1 VKSEL
6 VQGAWLVSPLFA
18 GFILHGVSIRYG
30 FLTTLARPID
40 RGARVRNRRL
50 FGDNKTYRGVVCV
63 AFGTMVG
70 FLALTSLHDSAEQPA
85 LSALPS
91 GSLAALLGLGVG
103 GAAML
108 AELPNSAL
116 KRQLDIRPG
125 AQGSGLSGLL
135 FHVLDQVDVL
145 AGAWVVL
152 AIFVSVTPVLVLG
165 SVLFMYLGHQVITGM
180 GYLLG
185 MRVTAR

>member
-40 RGARVRNRRL
+40 RGTRVRNRRL
-50 FGDNKTYRGVVCV
+50 FGDNKTYR
-63 AFGTMVG
+63 
-70 FLALTSLHDSAEQPA
+70 
-85 LSALPS
+85 
-91 GSLAALLGLGVG
+91 
-103 GAAML
+103 
-108 AELPNSAL
+108 
-116 KRQLDIRPG
+116 
-125 AQGSGLSGLL
+125 
-135 FHVLDQVDVL
+135 

-152 AIFVSVTPVLVLG
+152 AICVSVTPGLVLG

-185 MRVTAR
+185 MRTTAR